1 MQLATHDIVVIG
13 ASAGGVEAISTIVA
27 ELPRDLRAAVLI
39 VLHIS
44 RGRSVLPE
52 ILSRAGRLPA
62 SHPRD
67 GDTLHYGRIYVA
79 PPDHHMTV
87 DGTVIRI
94 QHGPTEN
101 GVRPAVD
108 PLFRSA
114 ARAFG
119 PRVIAVI
126 LTGSLDDGTAGMAAV
141 KEAGGVTIVQ
151 DPAEAFAPSMPRSAV
166 EFVGV
171 DHVMPLKEIP
181 LLIDTLTREKASA
194 KAAMVAG
201 PHLRPLESDL
211 GDETLAVH
219 PEDRPGRVSVFSCP
233 ECHGTLWEVDEGG
246 LLRFRC
252 RVGHIYSPD
261 SMLAAQT
268 DSVDRALWASLRSL
282 EERAALTR
290 RLADRARERQHL
302 GVAYAFEQRASAAE
316 EHASVVKEL
325 ILSRGAGHVV
335 PDHTTEEDGEPVQDS
350 ATLKAS
356 RLD

>member
-1 MQLATHDIVVIG
+1 MATHDIVLIG
-13 ASAGGVEAISTIVA
+13 ASAGGVEAISSIVA
-27 ELPRDLRAAVLI
+27 ELPEDLRAAVLV
-39 VLHIS
+39 VLHLS

-52 ILSRAGRLPA
+52 ILGRVGRLPA
-62 SHPRD
+62 AHPRD
-67 GDTLHYGRIYVA
+67 GDTLYFGRIYVA

-87 DGTVIRI
+87 EGSTVRV
-94 QHGPTEN
+94 QQGPTEN

-114 ARAFG
+114 ARSFG
-119 PRVIAVI
+119 SRVIAII

-166 EFVGV
+166 DFVGV
-171 DHVMPLKEIP
+171 DHIVPLREIP
-181 LLIDTLTREKASA
+181 LLIDTFTRERAPST
-194 KAAMVAG
+194 MTETRG
-201 PHLRPLESDL
+201 PHLIPLESDL
-211 GDETLAVH
+211 PDQPIAVH

-233 ECHGTLWEVDEGG
+233 ECHGSLWEVDEGG

-261 SMLAAQT
+261 SMMASQT
-268 DSVDRALWASLRSL
+268 DSVDRALWAALRSL

-290 RLADRARERQHL
+290 RLSERARARRHL
-302 GVAYAFEQRASAAE
+302 GLARAFEQRAYAAE
-316 EHASVVKEL
+316 EHAAVVKEM

-335 PDHTTEEDGEPVQDS
+335 PDHTADESGEAIHDAS
-350 ATLKAS
+350 AVKAS
-356 RLD
+356 QLD